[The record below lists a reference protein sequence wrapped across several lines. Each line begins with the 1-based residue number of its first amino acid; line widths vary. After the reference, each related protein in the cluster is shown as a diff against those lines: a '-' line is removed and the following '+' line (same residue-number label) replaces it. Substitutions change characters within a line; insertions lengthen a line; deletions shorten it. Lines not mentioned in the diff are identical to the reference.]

1 MNATSRYADFAV
13 IGAEAV
19 YQSDGRVIPLPQF
32 RQLGYWLDAATRRH
46 IDSLWLHPACG
57 WRWTDDD
64 IATCDPWVVA
74 GSAEANGGA
83 EGEPWWTATKP
94 GTFGV
99 RDVVQP
105 IYEDR
110 APWRSAPSA
119 ALLRDALVAFRDAL
133 GCEWRRSPGSTGLRL
148 LRTLHSGAHATR
160 LELPAAPPPPATD
173 GSVTSAGPLI
183 WTRAARAPERRGYLH
198 SYDVNGQYLAACSSL
213 ALGVGA
219 WQHITRP
226 QLPGPRDTKAPLLPG
241 YYFVR
246 ASEKALAG
254 PLPPILSDDT
264 GVWVTAPTLALLREN
279 RAALHVAECY
289 VWPQSH
295 RYLEPWYKA
304 LREARAKLSG
314 QPLASEALKGLYR
327 HGIAW
332 LESAKWD
339 RAEDSLYRPDWAQ
352 HIRALALA
360 NLQRTVRRVASNYG
374 VYPLAVGS
382 DCVYYV
388 SASPDPLKAPWLVED
403 GLRLSAKLGQFKV
416 KDSGIPMAEI
426 AEYVRGRDWNLLALQ
441 HALNVRAGRRA
452 A

>member
-1 MNATSRYADFAV
+1 MTNAITRETAFAV
-13 IGAEAV
+13 IGADGV

-32 RQLGYWLDAATRRH
+32 RQLGYWLDAATRRQ
-46 IDSLWLHPACG
+46 IDSLWLHPSAG

-64 IATCDPWVVA
+64 IGACDPWIVA
-74 GSAEANGGA
+74 GSASGD
-83 EGEPWWTATKP
+83 EGEPWWTATRP
-94 GTFGV
+94 GVFGV

-105 IYEDR
+105 AYEDR
-110 APWRSAPSA
+110 APWREAHTASA
-119 ALLRDALVAFRDAL
+119 LRDALVAFRDAL

-173 GSVTSAGPLI
+173 GSVTGAGPRI
-183 WTRAARAPERRGYLH
+183 WTRAAKLAERSGYLH

-213 ALGVGA
+213 PLGVGA
-219 WQHITRP
+219 WQRINRP
-226 QLPGPRDTKAPLLPG
+226 QLPGLREKTPLWPG

-246 ASEKALAG
+246 ASETALGGAC
-254 PLPPILSDDT
+254 PSILTDDT
-264 GVWVTAPTLALLREN
+264 GVWVTAPTLALLRES
-279 RAALHVAECY
+279 RAAHHVAECY

-304 LREARAKLSG
+304 LREARNRLCA
-314 QPLASEALKGLYR
+314 QPLALDALKGLYR

-339 RAEDSLYRPDWAQ
+339 RAEDTLYRPDWAQ
-352 HIRALALA
+352 HVRALAWA
-360 NLQRTVRRVASNYG
+360 NLVRTLRRVATNYG

-388 SASPDPLKAPWLVED
+388 TASPDPLAAPWLAED
-403 GLRLSAKLGQFKV
+403 GLRLSSKLGQFKV
-416 KDSGIPMAEI
+416 KDAGVPMAEV
-426 AEYVRGRDWNLLALQ
+426 AEYVRGREWNLLALQ